1 MEVATGEHGEWVH
14 KLVLAV
20 KKPDRPHASASNC
33 VYNNLAKNNIQKE
46 ALEIVIGKF
55 SDCGL
60 PNTVA

>member
-20 KKPDRPHASASNC
+20 KKPERPNHASASNC
-33 VYNNLAKNNIQKE
+33 VYNNLPKNNIRKE

-55 SDCGL
+55 KTFPLSS
-60 PNTVA
+60 